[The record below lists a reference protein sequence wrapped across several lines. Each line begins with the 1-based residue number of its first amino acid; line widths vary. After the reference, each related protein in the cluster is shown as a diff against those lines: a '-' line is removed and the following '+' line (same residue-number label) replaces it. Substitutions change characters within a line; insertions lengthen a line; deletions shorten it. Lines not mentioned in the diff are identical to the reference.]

1 MERDTERLNN
11 YIKQLDDVIK
21 RELKKNQT
29 ATLDAGG
36 VRRELNSELERQKSE
51 LEAIKRMEVDQIRR
65 KTEIELTKLMSEN
78 EKLTTQLQNKTISLE
93 NLETE
98 FKKL

>member
-78 EKLTTQLQNKTISLE
+78 EKLTTQLQKKTISLE

>member
-36 VRRELNSELERQKSE
+36 VRRELNLELERQKSE